1 MRRILAILILL
12 VSALCGNAA
21 VVHVT
26 QQTVAGSTTNVLSR
40 TTAETAASYTT
51 LAAPAKSGYVFTHWS
66 IEPASTNVF
75 TNRDRLSRALDAAKY
90 LLYEDVVLTA
100 HYLPVA
106 QDSDSDGLSDG
117 QELYWYGALD
127 AVSGET
133 DTDGDG
139 VLFSV
144 EMELGT
150 NPLFADSFVAGGV
163 EVLGGIGQMQYNP
176 KNLQPYVIRS
186 EPEGKLFV
194 TISKLVPAGSTVATP
209 SCNPSTTT
217 FAYWTQDGVR
227 QADALGRALEQLTF
241 TMPPNAIELVAVCE
255 ADLAK
260 RQLMYWYGSE
270 DVNAESDT
278 DGDGVTFALEME
290 MGTNPLFADS
300 FVPGGV
306 EALPGIGILQY
317 NPKNLQPYVIRS
329 EPEGKLFATISKLV
343 PAGSKITT
351 PSCSPDTSTFA
362 YWIYEGVRQTDAL
375 GRALNSVTFTVP
387 EKATEVVAMTV
398 DDKATRLSEY
408 WYGRGDVAQ
417 SDDTDGDGLSFA
429 DELELGTSPFF
440 AESFLM
446 GGIERFPGTVQEV
459 NLQPY
464 EQAEGVV
471 VDGNFVKMF
480 TSRFVG
486 NASESLTFG
495 TFAAPAVVDWN
506 GDGLSD
512 LLIVYKGGAVLYL
525 NVGTKDNPEFKTEA
539 LPKTFTA
546 AVAGMVRPIPEGDG
560 AKGVYVSDGGGK
572 VMYYG
577 FESGVWTEMDRS
589 GAPAVLGG
597 VLATLGADGRVMT
610 NATASLSL
618 DLPIEGGI
626 SVTFGDADADGVIDL
641 LASDESGRIW
651 NYKGIGNPSLTHSS
665 TFKLQDK
672 VWGGSGVGFAEGL
685 VIAALDWEDDGD
697 LDCLCGTADGKLM
710 LLKNP
715 EIGRPVNLTASTG
728 ADNALL
734 TWSPNSQSRVRGYRV
749 YRSAAGV
756 NAYESLVTPYAPLPT
771 YRDKPARIAPY
782 DYKVSTVS
790 RFYTAGNSVPTEKES
805 ITTDPVRVD
814 LGAISFTWQNSVQ
827 FVGEEVEVALSINNS
842 MGVSA
847 EGGEIVIR
855 YDDTLLAPIEVR
867 TSGLTEGVKLVST
880 WEGDGVCRVTFSGGN
895 IASGRGRFVVFAFR
909 AKGVGTAA
917 VSLVSAALNA
927 ASGVSLG
934 VVMPESYASV
944 VISDR
949 PVDEGLDDVP
959 SWSLGDMNGDGR
971 LTKEDAQILAR
982 LKQSSKPKWNEREL
996 MAGDFNGNGKLDNA
1010 DYQALREKLKSLGV
1024 YGGVK

>member
-26 QQTVAGSTTNVLSR
+26 QQTVAGSTTNVLS
-40 TTAETAASYTT
+40 TVTAETAASYTT
-51 LAAPAKSGYVFTHWS
+51 RTAPEKSGYVFTHWS

-75 TNRDRLSRALDAAKY
+75 TNRDGLGRALDAAQY
-90 LLYEDVVLTA
+90 RLYEDVVLTA
-100 HYLPVA
+100 HYLPTA
-106 QDSDSDGLSDG
+106 QDSDADGLSDG
-117 QELYWYGALD
+117 QELYWYGSLD
-127 AVSGET
+127 AVSSET

-139 VLFSV
+139 VLFSI

-150 NPLFADSFVAGGV
+150 NPLFADTFAPGGV
-163 EVLGGIGQMQYNP
+163 VRFAGDGVLQYNP
-176 KNLQPYVIRS
+176 KNLQPYIIRS
-186 EPEGKLFV
+186 EPEGRLFA
-194 TISKLVPAGSTVATP
+194 TISNLVSAGTRITTKSY
-209 SCNPSTTT
+209 SPSTTQ
-217 FAYWTQDGVR
+217 FAYWVQDGVR
-227 QADALGRALEQLTF
+227 QADALGRALEQITF
-241 TMPPNAIELVAVCE
+241 TVPEKAIEIVAVCE
-255 ADLAK
+255 PDAGK
-260 RQLMYWYGSE
+260 RQALYWYGSADIAE
-270 DVNAESDT
+270 DSDT
-278 DGDGVTFALEME
+278 DGDGVNFAIEME
-290 MGTNPLFADS
+290 LGTNPLFADT
-300 FVPGGV
+300 FVAGGV
-306 EALPGIGILQY
+306 ECFAGDGILQY
-317 NPKNLQPYVIRS
+317 NPKNLQYYVIRS
-329 EPEGKLFATISKLV
+329 NPEGKLFTTISNLV
-343 PAGSKITT
+343 AAGTRVTT
-351 PSCSPDTSTFA
+351 KGYSPSTSQFA
-362 YWIYEGVRQTDAL
+362 YWTQDGVRQTDAM
-375 GRALNSVTFTVP
+375 GRALEQFTFTVP
-387 EKATEVVAMTV
+387 EYKTEVVAVTV
-398 DDKATRLSEY
+398 EDKATRLSEY
-408 WYGRGDVAQ
+408 WYGHGNVAQ
-417 SDDTDGDGLSFA
+417 SDDTDGDGVSFA
-429 DELELGTSPFF
+429 DELELGTNPHF
-440 AESFLM
+440 ADSFAP
-446 GGIERFPGTVQEV
+446 GFIERFTGDTLEV

-464 EQAEGVV
+464 EQAEGAVI
-471 VDGNFVKMF
+471 DGNYVQMF
-480 TSRFVG
+480 TSRFAG
-486 NASESLTFG
+486 NAGDSLTFG

-506 GDGLSD
+506 ADGLSD

-525 NVGTKDNPEFKTEA
+525 NVGTKDNPEFRTEA

-577 FESGVWTEMDRS
+577 FESGIWTEMERS

-610 NATASLSL
+610 NSTAALSL

-626 SVTFGDADADGVIDL
+626 SVTFGDTDADGTIDL

-651 NYKGIGNPSLTHSS
+651 NYKGLAAGS
-665 TFKLQDK
+665 FKLQDK
-672 VWGGSGVGFAEGL
+672 VWGGTCVGFAEGL
-685 VIAALDWEDDGD
+685 AIAALDWEDDGD

-715 EIGRPVNLTASTG
+715 KIGRPVNLAASAG

-749 YRSAAGV
+749 YRSAAGA
-756 NAYESLVTPYAPLPT
+756 NSYESLVAPYAPLPT

-782 DYKVSTVS
+782 DYKVSAVS

-814 LGAISFTWQNSVQ
+814 LGAISFTWQNAAQ
-827 FVGEEVEVALSINNS
+827 FVGDEVEVALSINNS

-847 EGGEIVIR
+847 ECGEIVIR
-855 YDDTLLAPIEVR
+855 YDDTLLAPTDVR

-880 WEGDGVCRVTFSGGN
+880 WEGDGICRVTFSGGN

-934 VVMPESYASV
+934 VVMPESSATA

-949 PVDEGLDDVP
+949 PAGEGSDVVP
-959 SWSLGDMNGDGR
+959 PWSLGDMNGDGR

-996 MAGDFNGNGKLDNA
+996 RAGDFNGNGKLDNA
-1010 DYQALREKLKSLGV
+1010 DYQALRERLKSLGV

>member
-1 MRRILAILILL
+1 MKRIFPSFALLAA
-12 VSALCGNAA
+12 ALCGNAA
-21 VVHVT
+21 VVHVK
-26 QQTVAGSTTNVLSR
+26 QQTVAGSTTNVLST

-51 LAAPAKSGYVFTHWS
+51 RTAPEKSSYVFTHWS
-66 IEPASTNVF
+66 IDPASTNVF
-75 TNRDRLSRALDAAKY
+75 TNRDGLGRALDAAQY
-90 LLYEDVVLTA
+90 RLYEDVVLTA
-100 HYLPVA
+100 HYLPTA
-106 QDSDSDGLSDG
+106 QDSDADGLSDG
-117 QELYWYGALD
+117 QELYWYGSLD
-127 AVSGET
+127 AVSSET

-139 VLFSV
+139 VLFSI

-150 NPLFADSFVAGGV
+150 NPLFAD
-163 EVLGGIGQMQYNP
+163 
-176 KNLQPYVIRS
+176 
-186 EPEGKLFV
+186 
-194 TISKLVPAGSTVATP
+194 
-209 SCNPSTTT
+209 T
-217 FAYWTQDGVR
+217 FA
-227 QADALGRALEQLTF
+227 
-241 TMPPNAIELVAVCE
+241 
-255 ADLAK
+255 
-260 RQLMYWYGSE
+260 
-270 DVNAESDT
+270 
-278 DGDGVTFALEME
+278 
-290 MGTNPLFADS
+290 
-300 FVPGGV
+300 PGGV
-306 EALPGIGILQY
+306 ERFAGDGVLQY

-329 EPEGKLFATISKLV
+329 EPEGKLFATISNLV
-343 PAGSKITT
+343 SAGTIVTT
-351 PSCSPDTSTFA
+351 KSCSPSTSQFA
-362 YWIYEGVRQTDAL
+362 YWMQDGVRQADAL
-375 GRALNSVTFTVP
+375 GRALEQITFTVP
-387 EKATEVVAMTV
+387 EKAIEIVAVCEPDAGKRQALYWYGSADIAEDSDTDGDGVNFAIEMELGTNPLFADTFVAGGVECFAGDGILQYNPKNLQYYVIRSNPEGKLFTTISNLVAAGTRVTTKSYSPSTSQFAYWTQDGVRQTDAMGRALEQFTFTVPEYKTEVVAVTV
-398 DDKATRLSEY
+398 EDKATRLSEY
-408 WYGRGDVAQ
+408 WYGHGNVAQ
-417 SDDTDGDGLSFA
+417 SDDTDGDGVSFA
-429 DELELGTSPFF
+429 DELELGTNPHF
-440 AESFLM
+440 ADSFAP
-446 GGIERFPGTVQEV
+446 GFIERFTGKTLEV

-471 VDGNFVKMF
+471 VDGNFVKLF
-480 TSRFVG
+480 TSRFAG
-486 NASESLTFG
+486 NASESMTFG
-495 TFAAPAVVDWN
+495 TFVAPTVVDWN

-577 FESGVWTEMDRS
+577 FESGVWTEMERS

-597 VLATLGADGRVMT
+597 VLATLGAEGRVMT

-626 SVTFGDADADGVIDL
+626 SVTFGDADADGIVDL
-641 LASDESGRIW
+641 LASDTAGRIW
-651 NYKGIGNPSLTHSS
+651 HYKGSGCRSQELGN
-665 TFKLQDK
+665 FKLQDK
-672 VWGGSGVGFAEGL
+672 VWGGTGVGFAEGL

-715 EIGRPVNLTASTG
+715 EIGRPVNLAASTG

-782 DYKVSTVS
+782 DYKVSAVS

-814 LGAISFTWQNSVQ
+814 LGAISFTWQNAVQ

-909 AKGVGTAA
+909 AKGVGAAA

-934 VVMPESYASV
+934 VVMPESCASV

-949 PVDEGLDDVP
+949 PADEGLDDVP
-959 SWSLGDMNGDGR
+959 PWSLGDMNGDGR